1 LQQTAFHVKNHV
13 AWTEDNPDCPLL
25 NFDHLFK
32 ADIFTVGQ
40 CVIIKY
46 ARLSPDRIRPEGR
59 RGMSGRSDCLA
70 ALPGRNS
77 ETIAAISTPYGTG
90 GIGIIRISGPEAF
103 SVAEKIFRGRK
114 KISEIRSHSVV
125 HGRIIDPVDGQMV
138 DEVLLVKMD
147 APRTFTGED
156 TIEINCHG
164 GIVVLRRVLSLVLRH
179 GARAAAP
186 GEFTKRAFM
195 NGRIDL
201 AQAEAVIDLINSK
214 TEEGSRAAA
223 AQLQGKLSEKIR
235 SARRKLIEL
244 IAHIEAAIEY
254 PEEDIEDI
262 TGDEVLAGIAKV
274 REELMETAQGSS
286 NGRLLREGMTVAI
299 IGKPN
304 AGKSSL
310 LNALSGSDRAI
321 VTDIPGT
328 TRDIIEEY
336 VNIRGIPVRFLDT
349 AGIRTTDD
357 PVEAIGVERARAAAE
372 EAELVIIVLDAQT
385 GITDEDREVLK
396 TSRDKKAIVMINK
409 LDIADDLVVE
419 AMKEQAAALG
429 NMPVVVASVADGTG
443 MDDLADKIGELAA
456 GGQVSA
462 NSEILVTNARHMQLI
477 EDAIAH
483 LDSARSAFEGRMP
496 LDLVTIDIRDAAEAL
511 GQITGESVGE
521 DVVNEIFSR
530 FCLGK

>member
-1 LQQTAFHVKNHV
+1 
-13 AWTEDNPDCPLL
+13 
-25 NFDHLFK
+25 
-32 ADIFTVGQ
+32 
-40 CVIIKY
+40 
-46 ARLSPDRIRPEGR
+46 
-59 RGMSGRSDCLA
+59 
-70 ALPGRNS
+70 
-77 ETIAAISTPYGTG
+77 
-90 GIGIIRISGPEAF
+90 
-103 SVAEKIFRGRK
+103 
-114 KISEIRSHSVV
+114 
-125 HGRIIDPVDGQMV
+125 
-138 DEVLLVKMD
+138 
-147 APRTFTGED
+147 
-156 TIEINCHG
+156 
-164 GIVVLRRVLSLVLRH
+164 
-179 GARAAAP
+179 
-186 GEFTKRAFM
+186 
-195 NGRIDL
+195 
-201 AQAEAVIDLINSK
+201 
-214 TEEGSRAAA
+214 
-223 AQLQGKLSEKIR
+223 
-235 SARRKLIEL
+235 
-244 IAHIEAAIEY
+244 
-254 PEEDIEDI
+254 
-262 TGDEVLAGIAKV
+262 
-274 REELMETAQGSS
+274 S

-462 NSEILVTNARHMQLI
+462 NSEILVTNARH
-477 EDAIAH
+477 
-483 LDSARSAFEGRMP
+483 
-496 LDLVTIDIRDAAEAL
+496 
-511 GQITGESVGE
+511 
-521 DVVNEIFSR
+521 
-530 FCLGK
+530 